1 MIRLG
6 YTWRAILLGNISR
19 LTGLTDIYW
28 FVEFMRAYLPDYEL
42 KTPPSLD
49 EVLLLLVREP
59 GVWRPFAG
67 GTDLMVLLEAGKLA
81 HKRFISLW
89 DLPELCG
96 VETADDHVAI
106 GAMTTYTQIQQHS
119 VLREE
124 FLMLCEAASWTGAV
138 AIQNRGTIG
147 GNIANASPAADSLP
161 ALLVYEA
168 ELELISASGSRR
180 VAYRDFHTGYKTTLM
195 GDDELIKAIR
205 LPRATTGWRQH
216 SRKVGTRKA
225 QAISKVCIAA
235 MAQVDGEVIRDVRIA
250 YGSVAPV
257 PVRVWKTEAAL
268 KGRTIDSATI
278 KDARTEL
285 LNELK
290 PIDDVRS
297 TADYRSRV
305 AANLLE
311 EFLRSLNTG
320 V

>member
-1 MIRLG
+1 M
-6 YTWRAILLGNISR
+6 
-19 LTGLTDIYW
+19 
-28 FVEFMRAYLPDYEL
+28 

-49 EVLLLLVREP
+49 EALLLLANEP
-59 GVWRPFAG
+59 GLWRPFAG

-81 HKRFISLW
+81 HKQFISLW
-89 DLPELCG
+89 NLSELCG
-96 VETADDHVAI
+96 IETANNHVAL
-106 GAMTTYTQIQQHS
+106 GAMTTYTQIQQHA

-124 FLMLCEAASWTGAV
+124 FPMLCEAASWTGAV

-168 ELELISASGSRR
+168 ELELISANGSRR
-180 VAYRDFHTGYKTTLM
+180 VAYRDFHTGYKTTVIRQ
-195 GDDELIKAIR
+195 DELIKAIW
-205 LPRATTGWRQH
+205 LPRATAGWRQH

-225 QAISKVCIAA
+225 QAISKVCMAA
-235 MAQVDGEVIRDVRIA
+235 MAQVDGDAIGDVRIA

-268 KGRTIDSATI
+268 RGRTIDSATI

-311 EFLRSLNTG
+311 ELLDKIKKG
-320 V
+320 E